1 MLGVKEYMKEERR
14 AYTKETRMP
23 ALIPLGGGEEGSCTR
38 R

>member
-14 AYTKETRMP
+14 AYTKETQML
-23 ALIPLGGGEEGSCTR
+23 ALIPLGGKEEGSGTR